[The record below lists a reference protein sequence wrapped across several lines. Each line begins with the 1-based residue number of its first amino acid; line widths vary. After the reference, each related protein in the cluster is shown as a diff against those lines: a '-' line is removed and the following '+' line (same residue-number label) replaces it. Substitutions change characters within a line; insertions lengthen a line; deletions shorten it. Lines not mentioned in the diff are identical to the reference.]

1 MNERSE
7 PHEPAVPRRRRRSE
21 RVVESIAGRLGA
33 GKAASKGARKV
44 FPNHFSFLWGEI
56 ALYSFVVLVA
66 TGIYLTFFFEPSQ
79 ERVIYNGSYTPMRG
93 QDVSAAYDS
102 VMRISFDV
110 RAGLLIRQVHH
121 WAALVFVASIALHMF
136 RVFFTGAH
144 RKPREI
150 NWVIGGL
157 LLVLALAAGFSGYSL
172 PDDLLSGSGLR
183 ITYSIVL
190 ALPVA
195 GEPLVNLLF
204 GGEWPGT
211 EIISRL
217 YAVHVVLIPA
227 AIVALLAVH
236 LIVLVRQKHTQ
247 FAGPGRTEHN
257 VVGLRVWPGFAMKS
271 AGLFFLT
278 AGVLTGLGAVFHI
291 NTVWLYGP
299 YQPSAATSFSQPD
312 WYIGFLEGS
321 LRLFPPWETRIGG
334 VVINQLVYSGVIVP
348 GVIFTALFLAPWI
361 ERRITG
367 DRAEHHL
374 LDRPREAPGRTA
386 IGAAGVTFV
395 TVLFVGGGQD
405 VIAHILDTP
414 VGHVTTALQVLAVVA
429 PPIVWFI
436 TWHVCKG
443 LQHRPPPDRT
453 ERAVAIVRD
462 PGGGYHTIGEAAAP
476 TEAVDAELDA
486 EAPSELATN
495 QEVDA

>member
-1 MNERSE
+1 MSE
-7 PHEPAVPRRRRRSE
+7 STTDPPRRRRRSE
-21 RVVESIAGRLGA
+21 RIVESIAGRLGA
-33 GKAASKGARKV
+33 GRGASKAARKV

-79 ERVIYNGSYTPMRG
+79 QPVTYRGSYAPMRG

-110 RAGLLIRQVHH
+110 RAGLLVRQVHH
-121 WAALVFVASIALHMF
+121 WAALVFIASIALHMF

-144 RKPREI
+144 RRPREI

-157 LLVLALAAGFSGYSL
+157 LLVLGLAAGFSGYSL

-190 ALPVA
+190 SLPLA

-227 AIVALLAVH
+227 AIVGLLTVH
-236 LIVLVRQKHTQ
+236 LVVLVRQKHTQ
-247 FAGPGRTEHN
+247 FRGPGRTEGN

-271 AGLFFLT
+271 VGLFFLT
-278 AGVLTGLGAVFHI
+278 AGVLTGLGAVLHI

-321 LRLFPPWETRIGG
+321 LRLFPPWETRVGG
-334 VVINQLVYSGVIVP
+334 FVINQLIYSGVIVP

-361 ERRITG
+361 ERRVTG
-367 DRAEHHL
+367 DRDEHHL
-374 LDRPREAPGRTA
+374 LDRPRDAPGRTA
-386 IGAAGVTFV
+386 TGAAGVALV
-395 TVLFVGGGQD
+395 TILFVGGGQD
-405 VIAHILDTP
+405 VVARMLDTP
-414 VGHVTTALQVLAVVA
+414 VGHVTTALQLLAVIG
-429 PPIVWFI
+429 PPVVWFV
-436 TWHVCKG
+436 TYRLCKA
-443 LQHRPPPDRT
+443 LQHRPPPGRT

-462 PGGGYHTIGEAAAP
+462 PAGGYHTIGEP
-476 TEAVDAELDA
+476 ESPSDAVDAEQDA
-486 EAPSELATN
+486 IETAAEVEA
-495 QEVDA
+495 

>member
-1 MNERSE
+1 MSE
-7 PHEPAVPRRRRRSE
+7 PGEPRRRRWSE
-21 RVVESIAGRLGA
+21 RAVESIAGRLGA
-33 GKAASKGARKV
+33 GKGASKAARKV

-56 ALYSFVVLVA
+56 ALYAFVVLVA

-79 ERVIYNGSYTPMRG
+79 ERVIYNGSYEPMRG

-121 WAALVFVASIALHMF
+121 WAALVFVAAIALHMF

-190 ALPVA
+190 SLPLA

-227 AIVALLAVH
+227 AIVGLLTVH

-247 FAGPGRTEHN
+247 FPGPGRTEGN
-257 VVGLRVWPGFAMKS
+257 VIGLRVWPGFAMKS
-271 AGLFFLT
+271 VGLFFLT
-278 AGVLTGLGAVFHI
+278 AGVLTGLGALLHI

-334 VVINQLVYSGVIVP
+334 FVINQLVYSGVIVP
-348 GVIFTALFLAPWI
+348 GVIFTAMFLAPWI

-367 DRAEHHL
+367 DRDEHHL
-374 LDRPREAPGRTA
+374 LDRPRDAPGRTA
-386 IGAAGVTFV
+386 TGAAGVALV
-395 TVLFVGGGQD
+395 TILFVGGGQD
-405 VIAHILDTP
+405 VIAGILDTP
-414 VGHVTTALQVLAVVA
+414 VGHVTTVLQVLAVIG
-429 PPIVWFI
+429 PPVTWLV
-436 TWHVCKG
+436 TWHVCRS
-443 LQHRPPPDRT
+443 LQRRPPPDRT
-453 ERAVAIVRD
+453 ERAVAITRD
-462 PGGGYHTIGEAAAP
+462 PAGGYHTIDEP
-476 TEAVDAELDA
+476 
-486 EAPSELATN
+486 EAPSAA
-495 QEVDA
+495 VDSVEAAQMETGVEA

>member
-1 MNERSE
+1 MSAHRR
-7 PHEPAVPRRRRRSE
+7 PPRTE
-21 RVVESIAGRLGA
+21 RVVDAIAGRLGA
-33 GKAASKGARKV
+33 GRSAAKAGRKV
-44 FPNHFSFLWGEI
+44 FPNHFSFLWGEV

-79 ERVIYNGSYTPMRG
+79 ERVTYEGSYEPMRG

-110 RAGLLIRQVHH
+110 RAGLLVRHVHH
-121 WAALVFVASIALHMF
+121 WAALVFVAAIALHMF

-144 RKPREI
+144 RRPREI
-150 NWVIGGL
+150 NWVIGAL
-157 LLVLALAAGFSGYSL
+157 LLVLSLAGGFSGYSL

-190 ALPVA
+190 SLPLA
-195 GEPLVNLLF
+195 GEPLVNSLF

-227 AIVALLAVH
+227 AIVALLTVH

-247 FAGPGRTEHN
+247 FPGPGRTERN

-271 AGLFFLT
+271 VGLFFLT
-278 AGVLTGLGAVFHI
+278 AGVLTGIGALLHI
-291 NTVWLYGP
+291 NPVWLYGP
-299 YQPSAATSFSQPD
+299 YQPSAATSYAQPD

-321 LRLFPPWETRIGG
+321 LRLFPPWETRLGPF
-334 VVINQLVYSGVIVP
+334 VINQLIYSGVVVP

-374 LDRPREAPGRTA
+374 LDRPRDAPGRTA
-386 IGAAGVTFV
+386 TGAAAVALVTI
-395 TVLFVGGGQD
+395 LFVGGGQD
-405 VIAHILDTP
+405 VVAHMLNTS
-414 VGHVTTALQVLAVVA
+414 VGHVTAALQLLALIGPPVTWVV
-429 PPIVWFI
+429 
-436 TWHVCKG
+436 TWHVCKS
-443 LQHRPPPDRT
+443 LRQRPPPGRT
-453 ERAVAIVRD
+453 ERSVAIVRD
-462 PGGGYHTIGEAAAP
+462 AAGGYHTIREAESPA
-476 TEAVDAELDA
+476 EAVDTERHAVAVDEAA
-486 EAPSELATN
+486 EA
-495 QEVDA
+495 EVEA

>member
-1 MNERSE
+1 MSE
-7 PHEPAVPRRRRRSE
+7 PGVARKRRRSE
-21 RVVESIAGRLGA
+21 RIVESIAGRLGA
-33 GKAASKGARKV
+33 GKGASKAARKV

-79 ERVIYNGSYTPMRG
+79 ERVIYNGSYAPMRG

-144 RKPREI
+144 RRPREI

-190 ALPVA
+190 SLPLA

-204 GGEWPGT
+204 GGEWPGA

-227 AIVALLAVH
+227 AIVGLLTVH

-247 FAGPGRTEHN
+247 FAGPGRTERN

-271 AGLFFLT
+271 VGLFFLT
-278 AGVLTGLGAVFHI
+278 AGVLTALGAVLHI

-321 LRLFPPWETRIGG
+321 LRLFPPWETRVGG
-334 VVINQLVYSGVIVP
+334 LVINQLVYSGVIVP

-367 DRAEHHL
+367 DDAEHHL
-374 LDRPREAPGRTA
+374 LDRPRDAPGRTA
-386 IGAAGVTFV
+386 TGAAGVALV
-395 TVLFVGGGQD
+395 TILFVGGGQD
-405 VIAHILDTP
+405 VIARMLDTP
-414 VGHVTTALQVLAVVA
+414 VGHVTTALQLLALIG
-429 PPIVWFI
+429 PPVTWLV
-436 TWHVCKG
+436 TWHVCNA

-453 ERAVAIVRD
+453 ERAVAVVRD
-462 PGGGYHTIGEAAAP
+462 PAGGYRTVGDSLAP
-476 TEAVDAELDA
+476 TEAVDAELHA
-486 EAPSELATN
+486 EVPPPKPIA
-495 QEVDA
+495 EVDV

>member
-1 MNERSE
+1 MNE
-7 PHEPAVPRRRRRSE
+7 PRRRRRSE
-21 RVVESIAGRLGA
+21 RVVESLAGRLGA
-33 GKAASKGARKV
+33 GKAASKAARKV
-44 FPNHFSFLWGEI
+44 FPNHFSFLWGEV

-190 ALPVA
+190 SLPLA

-227 AIVALLAVH
+227 AIVALLTVH

-247 FAGPGRTEHN
+247 FAGPGRTERN

-271 AGLFFLT
+271 VGLFFLT

-291 NTVWLYGP
+291 NAVWLYGP

-321 LRLFPPWETRIGG
+321 LRLFPPWETRVGG
-334 VVINQLVYSGVIVP
+334 FVINQLVYSGVVVP

-374 LDRPREAPGRTA
+374 LDRPRDAPGRTA
-386 IGAAGVTFV
+386 IGAAGVAFV

-405 VIAHILDTP
+405 VIAHMLDTP
-414 VGHVTTALQVLAVVA
+414 VGHVTTVLQLAAVIA
-429 PPIVWFI
+429 PPLAWFI
-436 TWHVCKG
+436 TWHVCKA

-462 PGGGYHTIGEAAAP
+462 PAGGYHTIGEAAPP
-476 TEAVDAELDA
+476 TDAVDAELDA
-486 EAPSELATN
+486 ETDAEVGIA
-495 QEVDA
+495 EVDA

>member
-1 MNERSE
+1 MSEERK
-7 PHEPAVPRRRRRSE
+7 RRRSE
-21 RVVESIAGRLGA
+21 RIVESIAGRLGA
-33 GKAASKGARKV
+33 GKSAAKAGRKV

-79 ERVIYNGSYTPMRG
+79 QRVVYNGSYEPMRG

-110 RAGLLIRQVHH
+110 RAGLLVRQVHH
-121 WAALVFVASIALHMF
+121 WAALVFVAAIALHMF

-144 RKPREI
+144 RRPREI
-150 NWVIGGL
+150 NWVIGAL

-190 ALPVA
+190 SLPFA
-195 GEPLVNLLF
+195 GEQLVNLLF

-227 AIVALLAVH
+227 AIVGLLTVH

-247 FAGPGRTEHN
+247 FPGPGRTERN

-271 AGLFFLT
+271 IGLFFLT
-278 AGVLTGLGAVFHI
+278 AGILTGLGALLHI

-321 LRLFPPWETRIGG
+321 LRLFPPWETRVGRF
-334 VVINQLVYSGVIVP
+334 VINQLVYSGVVVP

-374 LDRPREAPGRTA
+374 LDRPRDAPGRTA
-386 IGAAGVTFV
+386 TGAAGLALVTI
-395 TVLFVGGGQD
+395 LFVGGGQD
-405 VIAHILDTP
+405 VIARMLDTP
-414 VGHVTTALQVLAVVA
+414 VGHVTTALQLLALIG
-429 PPIVWFI
+429 PPLTWIV
-436 TWHVCKG
+436 TWQVCKA
-443 LQHRPPPDRT
+443 LQQRPPPDRT
-453 ERAVAIVRD
+453 ERSVAIVRD
-462 PGGGYHTIGEAAAP
+462 PAGGYHTIAEAAPP
-476 TEAVDAELDA
+476 TEAVDAELHA
-486 EAPSELATN
+486 EAAAETATETA
-495 QEVDA
+495 EVEA

>member
-1 MNERSE
+1 MKEQRRPPRTERIVD
-7 PHEPAVPRRRRRSE
+7 A
-21 RVVESIAGRLGA
+21 IAGRLGA
-33 GKAASKGARKV
+33 GRSAAKAGRKV

-79 ERVIYNGSYTPMRG
+79 ERVTYEGSYEPMRG

-110 RAGLLIRQVHH
+110 RAGLLVRQVHH
-121 WAALVFVASIALHMF
+121 WAALVFVAAIALHMF

-144 RKPREI
+144 RRPREI
-150 NWVIGGL
+150 NWVIGAL
-157 LLVLALAAGFSGYSL
+157 LLVLSLAGGFSGYSL

-190 ALPVA
+190 SLPLA
-195 GEPLVNLLF
+195 GEQLVNSLF

-227 AIVALLAVH
+227 AIVALLTVH

-247 FAGPGRTEHN
+247 FPGPGRTERN

-271 AGLFFLT
+271 VGLFFLT
-278 AGVLTGLGAVFHI
+278 AGVLTALGAVLHI

-299 YQPSAATSFSQPD
+299 YQPSAATSYSQPD

-321 LRLFPPWETRIGG
+321 LRLFPPWETRVGG
-334 VVINQLVYSGVIVP
+334 FVINQLVYSGVVVP
-348 GVIFTALFLAPWI
+348 GLIFAAVFLAPWI

-367 DRAEHHL
+367 DGAEHHL
-374 LDRPREAPGRTA
+374 LDRPRDAPGRTA
-386 IGAAGVTFV
+386 TGAAGVMLV
-395 TVLFVGGGQD
+395 TILFVGGGQD
-405 VIAHILDTP
+405 VVARMLDTP
-414 VGHVTTALQVLAVVA
+414 VGRVTVALQLLALIA
-429 PPIVWFI
+429 PPVTWFV
-436 TWHVCKG
+436 TWNVCRA
-443 LQHRPPPDRT
+443 LQQRPYPDRT

-462 PGGGYHTIGEAAAP
+462 RVGGYHTVGEAAAP
-476 TEAVDAELDA
+476 TEALDAELQQPVT
-486 EAPSELATN
+486 EGSATKG
-495 QEVDA
+495 DP